1 MAIEL
6 PTAAGLNVANLG
18 NRPGCGQEDA
28 PCQAEETD
36 QGPQL
41 IIEQIKNCLKLL
53 MNFCQGSS
61 LQSSTN
67 YRANKNSLKLVKK
80 HPSKNSLKSVKER
93 QSKEVEQQYNF

>member
-1 MAIEL
+1 ML
-6 PTAAGLNVANLG
+6 PQLS
-18 NRPGCGQEDA
+18 GQEGGVSRILVTDLFDA

-67 YRANKNSLKLVKK
+67 YRANKNSLKLVKE